1 MFQYKNICCPPPPP
15 SSSPSQTFS
24 TENGRKLPPRSE
36 MCHALFVSAFMF
48 FPRVFQ
54 GGSGRRNRMRS
65 RRLDGL
71 KGKGADP
78 PNSSPSPPS
87 ISLQRR
93 LIAVGCGANSESKA
107 AGALARAGGCP
118 LAGVNGSGVEWVGGR
133 VCGCRKIKE
142 LSSPDVSQFGK
153 QGSET
158 AATLPK
164 CGAIFLCAYFFLRF
178 ENHRAKGHRSFSQP
192 G

>member
-15 SSSPSQTFS
+15 STSPSQTFS

-71 KGKGADP
+71 KGKGADH

-118 LAGVNGSGVEWVGGR
+118 LAGVNGSGVEWVGGWSGG
-133 VCGCRKIKE
+133 GCRKIKE

-153 QGSET
+153 QGSEPQRLSRNV
-158 AATLPK
+158 ARFFCVRIFFTL
-164 CGAIFLCAYFFLRF
+164 
-178 ENHRAKGHRSFSQP
+178 
-192 G
+192 